1 MCGIRLRVG
10 TVLLS
15 ELHVE
20 GQTVLLLN
28 ILMLWN
34 NLGFRYTLYSIYVPS
49 TINNLPYN
57 HTIVNTNVFFIAFS
71 YNFALLNTKYE
82 SYCENLKCLNILLL

>member
-1 MCGIRLRVG
+1 M
-10 TVLLS
+10 LLS

-20 GQTVLLLN
+20 EQTVLLLY
-28 ILMLWN
+28 ILRLWID
-34 NLGFRYTLYSIYVPS
+34 LGFRYTVYSISVPS

-57 HTIVNTNVFFIAFS
+57 QSIVNTNVFFIAFS

>member
-20 GQTVLLLN
+20 GQTVLLLY
-28 ILMLWN
+28 ILMQWN
-34 NLGFRYTLYSIYVPS
+34 DLGFRYTVYSISVPS

-57 HTIVNTNVFFIAFS
+57 HTIVNMNVFFIVFS
-71 YNFALLNTKYE
+71 
-82 SYCENLKCLNILLL
+82 